1 MDKNNSDVQI
11 DQDLVGYGICVVLLV
26 IGILFSFLFT
36 SWLFFIGLIIFFLG
50 FIFLAV
56 QLDSEKYTKYSLL
69 TLGLGFLFLSLFLVN
84 IDFIIVRIIFVLFL
98 AFAITF
104 FVVNGIYIARN
115 SEENKSVSVIVFQII
130 DIGAALVSIFNLIKE
145 VLGWMS

>member
-1 MDKNNSDVQI
+1 MVPTFFPAS
-11 DQDLVGYGICVVLLV
+11 
-26 IGILFSFLFT
+26 IGALSSLIIFISFLIFSFLFT